1 MANLLIVDDELSMR
15 QFLTHLFQRDGH
27 AVRVAENGRKAM
39 DMLRQQP
46 ADIIISDV
54 KMPDMGG
61 IELLRAARE
70 LNPNVEV
77 IMMTAF
83 ANEATAH
90 EAFLL
95 GAFDFVHKPFDNELL
110 KEKVARAVDKIA
122 RAAEAQTLKDENEAL
137 IKGQRARGRLS
148 NIIGQSDRMQ
158 SVFQMT
164 ETVAQ
169 VPSTVLLTGESGT
182 GKELVARA
190 IHDLSP
196 RAQKPFV
203 SVNCGAFTETLLESE
218 LFGYVKGSFTGA
230 NANRKGLFEAANQG
244 TIFLDEIGEMSPAMQ
259 VKLLRV
265 LQERKVRPVGAH
277 EEIEVNTRVIAAT
290 NRDLTAMVKDGSF
303 REDLYY
309 RISVIPM
316 ELPPL
321 RERKGDIVE
330 LAQYF
335 IGKHCA
341 QTGRDLSISPPAMRL
356 LEAYSWPGNV
366 RELEH
371 TIERAVALEMTN
383 TIQPE
388 RLPDQITK
396 YSPTRVASAFD
407 LPEQGLNLTAH
418 LDQLEKT
425 YLLEALRRTEGNQTN
440 AAQLLQ
446 MSVRSLRHLLD
457 KHGVRGLT
465 AQMRDERRASDSIPR
480 RRTDDPYPRRRV
492 EDDSEAEHTAEQA
505 AGAGS
510 E

>member
-70 LNPNVEV
+70 LNPTVEV

-148 NIIGQSDRMQ
+148 NIIGQSDQMQ

-230 NANRKGLFEAANQG
+230 TANRKGLFEAANQG

-290 NRDLTAMVKDGSF
+290 NRDLAAMVKDGSF

-480 RRTDDPYPRRRV
+480 RRTDDPYPRRR
-492 EDDSEAEHTAEQA
+492 EDDSEAELTAEQA

>member
-39 DMLRQQP
+39 DMVRQQP
-46 ADIIISDV
+46 ADVIISDV

-70 LNPNVEV
+70 FNPHVEV

-110 KEKVARAVDKIA
+110 KEKVTRALDKIR

-137 IKGQRARGRLS
+137 IKGQRARGKLS

-158 SVFQMT
+158 SVFQMI

-230 NANRKGLFEAANQG
+230 TANRKGLFEAANQG

-277 EEIEVNTRVIAAT
+277 EEGEVNTRVIAAT
-290 NRDLTAMVKDGSF
+290 NRDLGAMVRDGSF

-309 RISVIPM
+309 RVSVIPM

-335 IGKHCA
+335 IAKHCA

-383 TIQPE
+383 QIQPE

-396 YSPTRVASAFD
+396 YSQTRVASAFD
-407 LPEQGLNLTAH
+407 LPEQGLDLTAH

-465 AQMRDERRASDSIPR
+465 AQMRDERRAGDSIPR
-480 RRTDDPYPRRRV
+480 RRTDDPFPRRRA
-492 EDDSEAEHTAEQA
+492 EDASDPEHTAEQA

-510 E
+510 D